1 MPLLLGEGFNHVQI
15 GVLTVNKKD
24 GKDRLLKGHF
34 DVCMGTDENQIYPC
48 HAGCILNMME
58 KRESDETGDIN
69 VDEMERM
76 WDIATSKGLANRAI
90 SLIE

>member
-1 MPLLLGEGFNHVQI
+1 M
-15 GVLTVNKKD
+15 
-24 GKDRLLKGHF
+24 
-34 DVCMGTDENQIYPC
+34 
-48 HAGCILNMME
+48 NMLE

-69 VDEMERM
+69 VDEMKRM